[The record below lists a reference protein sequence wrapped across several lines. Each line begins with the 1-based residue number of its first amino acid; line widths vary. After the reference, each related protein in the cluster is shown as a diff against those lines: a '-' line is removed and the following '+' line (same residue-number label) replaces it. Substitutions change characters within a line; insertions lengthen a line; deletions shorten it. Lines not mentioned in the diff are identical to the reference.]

1 MQYKAKIV
9 NGLPVILAEALR
21 TKNKNGGYDITIQA
35 PSLQLINDFIERNK
49 NGKRDLQQ
57 IQS

>member
-1 MQYKAKIV
+1 MRFKARIV
-9 NGLPVILAEALR
+9 NGLPVVLAEALR

-49 NGKRDLQQ
+49 NGKRDLQ
-57 IQS
+57 SV